1 MDPAVSVIIPAYNT
15 RDYIGTAIASVLSQ
29 RFGDVEVIVVDDAS
43 TDGTAD
49 VVRAIT
55 DPRVR
60 LIRLAVNA
68 GAAVARNQALRNARG
83 RWIALLD
90 SDDWYGENRLGVL
103 VDRAER
109 AAADLYA
116 DDILLVRHGESEP
129 WSSLLRES
137 GQVVTGPL
145 LVDAESFVTS
155 DVYGERSLRLGLS
168 KPLMRRAFLTEHG
181 LEYDPGLRMGQDFW
195 LYLACLMRGAR
206 FIVDPEGHY
215 YYRSRPDSLVKQS
228 QVRRLELYCR
238 ASHAFLARSDVS
250 AQPRLAEAI
259 RRNLGRFERNL
270 AYYRVVEPF
279 KRRQIGATLAAAV
292 TNPRFVIHACSR
304 IPRAVARRLTSR
316 RPASAANL
324 AASPGA

>member
-29 RFGDVEVIVVDDAS
+29 RFSDIEVIVVDDAS

-49 VVRAIT
+49 VVRAIA

-137 GQVVTGPL
+137 GQVFTGPL
-145 LVDAESFVTS
+145 LVDAES
-155 DVYGERSLRLGLS
+155 
-168 KPLMRRAFLTEHG
+168 AF
-181 LEYDPGLRMGQDFW
+181 
-195 LYLACLMRGAR
+195 
-206 FIVDPEGHY
+206 
-215 YYRSRPDSLVKQS
+215 
-228 QVRRLELYCR
+228 R
-238 ASHAFLARSDVS
+238 ASLLAL
-250 AQPRLAEAI
+250 P
-259 RRNLGRFERNL
+259 GR
-270 AYYRVVEPF
+270 PS
-279 KRRQIGATLAAAV
+279 TLM
-292 TNPRFVIHACSR
+292 
-304 IPRAVARRLTSR
+304 
-316 RPASAANL
+316 NL
-324 AASPGA
+324 AATLVRSVGFHLRSTP